1 MPKEVFGPNYKYLD
15 RKDVLTYEEIERVA
29 RVLAGEGVR
38 KVRLTG
44 GEPLVRHQIERLV
57 EMLAGIPGI
66 EDLTLT
72 TNGSRLSREKARS
85 LRDAGLDRIT
95 VSLDAIDDA
104 TFAAINDVSYR
115 VAPVL
120 EAIDVAAEEGLGPVK
135 VNMVVKRGLNDHQV
149 LPMVRHFRG
158 TGHILRFIEFMDV
171 SSSNG
176 WCMDHVVPA
185 QEIIRTIDA
194 EFPMEPA
201 NPNYHGEVAKRWRYL
216 DGSGEVGLIT
226 SVTQAFCST
235 CTRIR
240 LSAQGKLYTCLFAET
255 GHDVRGLLRSDASDD
270 ALRQEI
276 SALWSRRADR
286 YSEIR
291 TAETSAS
298 RSRIEMS
305 YIGG

>member
-15 RKDVLTYEEIERVA
+15 RKDVLTYEEIGRVA
-29 RVLAGEGVR
+29 EVLAGEGVR

-57 EMLAGIPGI
+57 EMLSGIPGI
-66 EDLTLT
+66 DDLTLT
-72 TNGSRLSREKARS
+72 TNGTRLSRQKARA
-85 LRDAGLDRIT
+85 LRDAGLSRVT

-104 TFAAINDVSYR
+104 TFGAINDVNFR
-115 VAPVL
+115 VGPVL

-171 SSSNG
+171 GTSNG

-185 QEIIRTIDA
+185 EEIVRAIDA
-194 EFPMEPA
+194 EFPIEPA
-201 NPNYHGEVAKRWRYL
+201 NPNYHGEVAKRWRFL
-216 DGSGEVGLIT
+216 DGGGEVGLIT

-240 LSAQGKLYTCLFAET
+240 LSAQGKLYTCLFAEE
-255 GHDVRGLLRSDASDD
+255 GHDIRGLLRSGASDD
-270 ALRQEI
+270 DLRGQI
-276 SALWSRRADR
+276 AALWSRRADR

-291 TAETSAS
+291 TAETSTS
-298 RSRIEMS
+298 TRRIEMS